1 MNNLLFTSSQS
12 RRPVAGERGMTLLE
26 ALVAMIMLVVFTGV
40 VTLVL
45 QFTLRFFAVA
55 ESGEENKDGVSNGV
69 LIDHQQIQMAMDDLV
84 EVLSQPGITLDRLKG
99 QERCDPTF
107 SSCVACT
114 DDFDQSCHPQIAFD
128 LKTDPQVA
136 CPAARP
142 VSKWGLPIPE
152 VSLPPGYRLCLWK
165 TAVKVVEK
173 TTGDEETKGLES
185 SLANLLKDPDVAQPG
200 LYLLQALPE
209 QLSSTSLPT
218 RRLFCRP
225 RPFC

>member
-1 MNNLLFTSSQS
+1 MNNRLFSSFKS
-12 RRPVAGERGMTLLE
+12 RRPVAGQWGMTLLE

-40 VTLVL
+40 VALVL
-45 QFTLRFFAVA
+45 QFTLRFFAIA
-55 ESGEENKDGVSNGV
+55 ESGEENEDGVSNGV

-84 EVLSQPGITLDRLKG
+84 EVLSQPGITLERLKG
-99 QERCDPTF
+99 EERCDDLTI

-128 LKTDPQVA
+128 LRTDPQMA

-142 VSKWGLPIPE
+142 LSQWGLPMPE
-152 VSLPPGYRLCLWK
+152 VSLPPGYRLCLW
-165 TAVKVVEK
+165 E
-173 TTGDEETKGLES
+173 TTVLES
-185 SLANLLKDPDVAQPG
+185 SLAKAKPG